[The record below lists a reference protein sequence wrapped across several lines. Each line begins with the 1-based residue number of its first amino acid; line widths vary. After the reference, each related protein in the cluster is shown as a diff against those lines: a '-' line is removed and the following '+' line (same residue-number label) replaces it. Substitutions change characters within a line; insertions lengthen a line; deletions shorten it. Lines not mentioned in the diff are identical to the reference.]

1 MIRLVM
7 AFLLVCCLT
16 LATVLDTQFQ
26 RWHNREDSSAG
37 VLVALMGD
45 SRRLFAHE
53 FFAMADSYF
62 HSGFYPTIF
71 DAQKPGAESD
81 LKEES
86 HEKPAG
92 AQEHEE
98 EASFL
103 GAPKDCFDRFGR
115 HFYPVV
121 HTHLHGGNERE
132 MLPWLKLSAEL
143 DPHETA
149 TYLTASYWLRTSL
162 NKPDEAVQFLREGLR
177 ANPDSYEILL
187 ELGRVYFYNWKNNF
201 VARNLFVLAS
211 QKWRRQEIAGKK
223 PDPHAY
229 EEILG
234 EMVKTDRAQGDP
246 KQEISDLEELMQ
258 VAPAKESLQHQI
270 DEAKARLAAPK
281 R

>member
-1 MIRLVM
+1 MIRLTM

-16 LATVLDTQFQ
+16 LATVLDPQFE
-26 RWHNREDSSAG
+26 RWHNREDTSAG

-71 DAQKPGAESD
+71 DNQKPGSESD

-86 HEKPAG
+86 HDKPAD
-92 AQEHEE
+92 AKQHEE
-98 EASFL
+98 EESFL
-103 GAPKDCFDRFGR
+103 GAPKDWIDRFGR
-115 HFYPVV
+115 NFYPVV

-132 MLPWLKLSAEL
+132 MLPWLKLSADM
-143 DPHETA
+143 DPHETS

-162 NKPDEAVQFLREGLR
+162 NQPDEAEQFLREGLR

-187 ELGRVYFYNWKNNF
+187 ELGRVYFYSRTNSF
-201 VARNLFVLAS
+201 VARNIFGLAS
-211 QKWRRQEIAGKK
+211 RKWRRQEAAGKK
-223 PDPHAY
+223 PDARTY

-234 EMVKTDRAQGDP
+234 EMVKADRAQGDL
-246 KQEISDLEELMQ
+246 KQELADLEELKQ

-270 DEAKARLAAPK
+270 DEVKAKMAEPK